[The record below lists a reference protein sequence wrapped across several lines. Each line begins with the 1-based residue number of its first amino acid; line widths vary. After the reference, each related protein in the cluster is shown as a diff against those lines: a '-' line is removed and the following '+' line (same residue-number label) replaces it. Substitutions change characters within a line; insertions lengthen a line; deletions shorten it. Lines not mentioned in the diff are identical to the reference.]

1 MICVAAKK
9 WERFDMGLAEK
20 RIREIN
26 REEQSSRDWLIK
38 EYLPYVKRIVYR
50 FSKNLPPSVDTE
62 DLIHVGVIGLMQAM
76 ESFNPEMENKFITY
90 AVFRIKGA
98 ILSELRSRDYLSRKN
113 RKKIRELDNA
123 YLSLE
128 RKYQRGVDDYEVAEE
143 FGLEIEQLHEIK
155 NLTNIGFVSFDEIEC
170 PSGKIKDGSESVSGA
185 GTTAD
190 AFTLIQLKE
199 IKSALSAA
207 IEKLPEKEAMVI
219 SLYYMD
225 ELTMKEIGKVLDVS
239 ESRVS
244 QIHSH
249 AINRLR
255 RRLKGEK
262 DEESCTSISASMPF
276 GELRFPEGPSDCFS
290 DTSPEQI
297 TGKYYAA

>member
-1 MICVAAKK
+1 
-9 WERFDMGLAEK
+9 MGLAEK

-76 ESFNPEMENKFITY
+76 ESFNPKMENKFITY

-128 RKYQRGVDDYEVAEE
+128 RKYGREVDDCEVAEE
-143 FGLEIEQLHEIK
+143 IGLELEQLYEIK
-155 NLTNIGFVSFDEIEC
+155 NLSNIGFVSFDEMDY
-170 PSGKIKDGSESVSGA
+170 PSKKMKEDGQGISEA
-185 GTTAD
+185 ADTAD

-199 IKSALSAA
+199 VKSALSAA
-207 IEKLPEKEAMVI
+207 IKKLPKKEALVI

-225 ELTMKEIGKVLDVS
+225 ELTMKEIGKVLDIS

-244 QIHSH
+244 QVHSR

-255 RRLKGEK
+255 RRLKSAKK
-262 DEESCTSISASMPF
+262 DESYTSISAAMSF
-276 GELRFPEGPSDCFS
+276 GEFNTSSE
-290 DTSPEQI
+290 DTSAYPSSTSCEQT